1 MDFFTLCP
9 FQVSPACENG
19 TNEHVICVYN
29 PNYQD
34 VAQVMRVENLIR
46 SAGITNDLLYKPDIF
61 SALGIYRNNQWG
73 FRATIYTS
81 RVLLAEGRSKISIA
95 GSEKFYHNSSK
106 GFESPQDLDN
116 EEVRIISSSNKSY
129 MFFSQ
134 ITAQITAAISKP
146 IPRNVSAPGKAQQA
160 EEALAAMVDRVE
172 DEGAEDKE
180 DVVDSKNPEK
190 PIFNDLSSKLKD
202 LGLKN
207 LDDLLKS

>member
-1 MDFFTLCP
+1 M
-9 FQVSPACENG
+9 
-19 TNEHVICVYN
+19 ICVYN

-116 EEVRIISSSNKSY
+116 EEVKIFSGKNKNLWS
-129 MFFSQ
+129 FIPQ

-172 DEGAEDKE
+172 DEGAVDKE
-180 DVVDSKNPEK
+180 DGVNSKNLEK
-190 PIFNDLSSKLKD
+190 LFVNDLSSKLKE

-207 LDDLLKS
+207 LDDLSKS

>member
-1 MDFFTLCP
+1 MFLDFNSLCS

-19 TNEHVICVYN
+19 KNEHVICVYN

-106 GFESPQDLDN
+106 GFESPQDFIYSHSFLRPQRLS
-116 EEVRIISSSNKSY
+116 VSPSPGTYQLSARSSRWRRPWSPWW
-129 MFFSQ
+129 
-134 ITAQITAAISKP
+134 T
-146 IPRNVSAPGKAQQA
+146 G
-160 EEALAAMVDRVE
+160 
-172 DEGAEDKE
+172 
-180 DVVDSKNPEK
+180 
-190 PIFNDLSSKLKD
+190 
-202 LGLKN
+202 
-207 LDDLLKS
+207 